1 MTEGLVA
8 LLVIYLLYD
17 IRSKLLNHPGI
28 LRKSN
33 QSIVMDTSALIDRR
47 IVDVVRVGFANNTII
62 VPKRVLDELQLLAD
76 GKDTLRRE
84 RARVGLDA
92 VSELQQIQDVQVV
105 IDEYLVKSSETTDE
119 VVLKTA
125 KARRA
130 RLCTTDYN
138 LNKVAKVEGVTVM
151 NVNELAQVMRP
162 DVLPGEEIS
171 VKIIQKGDAKAQ
183 GVGYLG
189 NGTMVVVEAAFK
201 KQGKTVVAIVD
212 RTIQTKAGKMIFAT
226 LR

>member
-1 MTEGLVA
+1 VTEGLVA